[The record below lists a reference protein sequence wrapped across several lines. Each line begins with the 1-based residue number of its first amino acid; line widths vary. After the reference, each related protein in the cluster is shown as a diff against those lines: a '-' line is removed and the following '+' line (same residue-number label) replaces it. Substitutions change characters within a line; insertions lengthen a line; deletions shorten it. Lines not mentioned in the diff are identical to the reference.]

1 MTILKNLNRS
11 KKRRKLKYLQ
21 QLLREKIFTDHLLRN
36 LQGLK
41 KMKIIMKKKVEIM
54 QVKIQIKIYP
64 QSYLLK
70 EREMRF
76 MNQQDLK

>member
-11 KKRRKLKYLQ
+11 KNRRKLNYLK
-21 QLLREKIFTDHLLRN
+21 QLLREKIATDNLLRN

-41 KMKIIMKKKVEIM
+41 KMKIIMKEKMEVM

-64 QSYLLK
+64 SHAY
-70 EREMRF
+70 
-76 MNQQDLK
+76 